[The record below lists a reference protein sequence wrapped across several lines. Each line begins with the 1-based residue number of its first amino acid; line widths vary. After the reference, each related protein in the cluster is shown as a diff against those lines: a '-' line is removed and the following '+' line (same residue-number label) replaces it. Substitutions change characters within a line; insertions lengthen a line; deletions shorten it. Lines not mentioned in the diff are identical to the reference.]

1 MLRTF
6 TAALALAATAIGA
19 VSAQPIEPNVALQRE
34 KMAALSMM
42 IGEWRG
48 EGWMM
53 TRGGRV
59 EFSQSEVVTP
69 RLGGN
74 VILVNGTGRASGAA
88 ADAEPIFEALA
99 VIAYDEA
106 AQKYM
111 MRSYAQGRAGDFEI
125 RPRADGFSWSL
136 PNVDYDATIADGV
149 WTEKGF
155 YTTPDGK
162 KTQFIEFT
170 VRRTD

>member
-1 MLRTF
+1 MV
-6 TAALALAATAIGA
+6 TAAAAFAATAVSIA
-19 VSAQPIEPNVALQRE
+19 SAQPAEPNVALQKE
-34 KMAALSMM
+34 KISALSMM

-59 EFSQSEVVTP
+59 EFTQTEMVSP

-74 VILVNGTGRASGAA
+74 VLMVNGTGRVKDAP
-88 ADAEPIFEALA
+88 ADAPPIFEALA
-99 VIAYDEA
+99 IIAYDEA
-106 AQKYM
+106 TQKYM

-136 PNVDYDATIADGV
+136 PNVEYDATIADGV
-149 WTEKGF
+149 WTERGF
-155 YTTPDGK
+155 YASPDGK
-162 KTQFIEFT
+162 KTQFIEFA
-170 VRRTD
+170 VRRVE